1 MSEGLGSLLG
11 ELGQRGGSGLGQAWW
26 GVCVQR
32 VSGCWGS
39 DLGLGSWEDWRLV
52 LWKLRGDFRLRR
64 EKWFALHSGQF
75 LFPTLLLF
83 SLGVRTT
90 LPTTTAGTVIHA
102 WAGENTP
109 VLATCSVGSL
119 TAQERKESEE
129 LWLPGRSQGI
139 TPGKSPALMPR
150 VKGSHARR
158 PRKSGSHVVKSKVL
172 PPALECCSSSVR
184 CGSLDCFTLC
194 LLEPKEKV

>member
-1 MSEGLGSLLG
+1 MQWAG
-11 ELGQRGGSGLGQAWW
+11 RVWW

-52 LWKLRGDFRLRR
+52 LWNLRGDFRLRR
-64 EKWFALHSGQF
+64 EKWFAFCSGQF
-75 LFPTLLLF
+75 LFPTRLF
-83 SLGVRTT
+83 FPLGVRTT
-90 LPTTTAGTVIHA
+90 LPATAAGTVIHA

-119 TAQERKESEE
+119 TAQERKVRGAVAA
-129 LWLPGRSQGI
+129 GRSQRI
-139 TPGKSPALMPR
+139 TLGKSPALMPR
-150 VKGSHARR
+150 VKSSHARG

-184 CGSLDCFTLC
+184 CGSLDCLMLC
-194 LLEPKEKV
+194 LLKSREKG